1 MKIFFDHKI
10 FTKQCYGGP
19 SRYYTNLVSKLND
32 LSEIEAKIYAPIH
45 INYFLSQISS
55 KNVAISNKLPFSK
68 TLEKIN
74 SIKKQILK
82 LNDIFN
88 ENYLKKFNPDIVH
101 TTYYDEN
108 FPKYS
113 DNLVITVFDLIH
125 EIFSKDYGNQIK
137 FLPKIKILK
146 SAREII
152 CISNSTKKDLIKFY
166 DIPEEKISVTYLANS
181 LTISNNIDEYE
192 NNINND
198 KYFLYVG
205 GRWKYKNFS
214 QLIYALNHRP
224 EILNDLKLLVFG
236 GGTFNEDEKKLF
248 NKLNIRMDRI
258 THINGDENLLRS
270 LYKNAEFFIY
280 TSKYEGFGIPI
291 LESFSQ
297 NCPVLCSNTSSLPEV
312 AGDAAIY
319 FNPDDYTSISEAIEK
334 IIYSNNEK
342 GNLIKK
348 GRERLKLFSWE
359 KCAEETNKVYKKILD
374 TK

>member
-1 MKIFFDHKI
+1 
-10 FTKQCYGGP
+10 
-19 SRYYTNLVSKLND
+19 
-32 LSEIEAKIYAPIH
+32 
-45 INYFLSQISS
+45 
-55 KNVAISNKLPFSK
+55 
-68 TLEKIN
+68 
-74 SIKKQILK
+74 
-82 LNDIFN
+82 
-88 ENYLKKFNPDIVH
+88 
-101 TTYYDEN
+101 
-108 FPKYS
+108 
-113 DNLVITVFDLIH
+113 
-125 EIFSKDYGNQIK
+125 
-137 FLPKIKILK
+137 
-146 SAREII
+146 
-152 CISNSTKKDLIKFY
+152 
-166 DIPEEKISVTYLANS
+166 
-181 LTISNNIDEYE
+181 
-192 NNINND
+192 
-198 KYFLYVG
+198 
-205 GRWKYKNFS
+205 
-214 QLIYALNHRP
+214 
-224 EILNDLKLLVFG
+224 
-236 GGTFNEDEKKLF
+236 
-248 NKLNIRMDRI
+248 MDRI